1 MNLRCMIVDDE
12 PLARKGLQEYCADV
26 DFLEVVAICD
36 SPVKAVDLLQT
47 EQIHLLFLDIQMPRI
62 NGLDLVRSLPQ
73 PPLVIFTTAFAEYA
87 LQGFELDVIDYL
99 LKPIAFER
107 FLKAALKARSYFELL
122 QRPAAGADNAGYFFI
137 KCDNGLERICFD
149 DILYAEA
156 LQNYVVLH
164 TLQRKYITYLTFKA
178 VEDYLPEQQFLRVHK
193 SYIVALSKI
202 DRIAGSD
209 IIIGP
214 HYIPISR
221 HLKEGVMERILR
233 DRYLKR

>member
-1 MNLRCMIVDDE
+1 MNLNCMIIDDE

-26 DFLEVVAICD
+26 DFLEVVAVCD
-36 SPVKAVDLLQT
+36 SPVKAVELLQT
-47 EQIHLLFLDIQMPRI
+47 LPVQLLFLDIQMPRI
-62 NGLDLVRSLPQ
+62 NGLELLRSLPQ
-73 PPLVIFTTAFAEYA
+73 PPLVIFTTAHAEYA
-87 LQGFELDVIDYL
+87 IQGFDLNVIDYL

-107 FLKAALKARSYFELL
+107 FLKACLKARSYFELL
-122 QRPAAGADNAGYFFI
+122 QRPPAAAGSAGYFFI
-137 KCDNGLERICFD
+137 KCDNGLERISFE

-156 LQNYVVLH
+156 LQNYVVVH
-164 TLQRKYITYLTFKA
+164 TLQKKYITYLTFKA